1 LKGLILWGAAVA
13 HMAFI
18 FAASSVPGTQLPGHL
33 WDKLVHLLVYAL
45 LGILF
50 ILALAG
56 GRWRGVTAR
65 AAVGAVLLAL
75 LYGISDELHQA
86 FTPNRTPDVMDVV
99 ADTLGAA
106 AGVAAVV
113 LVARVRAGYGG
124 YVARAGRGGS
134 TSGKGR

>member
-1 LKGLILWGAAVA
+1 
-13 HMAFI
+13 MAFI
-18 FAASSVPGTQLPGHL
+18 FTASSVPGTQLPGHL

-50 ILALAG
+50 ILPLAE
-56 GRWRGVTAR
+56 GRWQGVTAK
-65 AAVGAVLLAL
+65 AAVGAVMLSL

-106 AGVAAVV
+106 AGVAAVL
-113 LVARVRAGYGG
+113 LVARLRAGYGG
-124 YVARAGRGGS
+124 RVARASRRGS
-134 TSGKGR
+134 TSGEGR

>member
-1 LKGLILWGAAVA
+1 
-13 HMAFI
+13 MAFI

-50 ILALAG
+50 MLPLAR
-56 GRWRGVTAR
+56 GRWRGVTVKVAL
-65 AAVGAVLLAL
+65 AAVVLSL
-75 LYGISDELHQA
+75 LYGISDEVHQA
-86 FTPNRTPDVMDVV
+86 FTPNRTPDIMDVV

-113 LVARVRAGYGG
+113 LVGRLRAGFGRYGRH
-124 YVARAGRGGS
+124 ATRGGS
-134 TSGKGR
+134 TSGDRR